1 MKDISIIVP
10 CYNVAPYI
18 KNLLLSFHML
28 DLQNISYE
36 IIFVIEDTNTDN
48 TKEIIDE
55 YMNDMVYSFETS
67 SGGTVGIARNVGL
80 AAAKGEYIWFVDADD
95 WIINPD
101 VIRQS
106 LGYLLKGDFDLLQ
119 IEFVSNYF
127 KMQHYSMVWQYI
139 FKKSFLI
146 DNNMY
151 FNNNKHY
158 EDNDFMEKVL
168 KKTGLEIMYLDIP
181 SYFYNYERPGSL
193 MYNLRRGIE

>member
-1 MKDISIIVP
+1 
-10 CYNVAPYI
+10 
-18 KNLLLSFHML
+18 
-28 DLQNISYE
+28 
-36 IIFVIEDTNTDN
+36 
-48 TKEIIDE
+48 
-55 YMNDMVYSFETS
+55 
-67 SGGTVGIARNVGL
+67 
-80 AAAKGEYIWFVDADD
+80 
-95 WIINPD
+95 
-101 VIRQS
+101 
-106 LGYLLKGDFDLLQ
+106 
-119 IEFVSNYF
+119 
-127 KMQHYSMVWQYI
+127 MQHYSMVWQYI